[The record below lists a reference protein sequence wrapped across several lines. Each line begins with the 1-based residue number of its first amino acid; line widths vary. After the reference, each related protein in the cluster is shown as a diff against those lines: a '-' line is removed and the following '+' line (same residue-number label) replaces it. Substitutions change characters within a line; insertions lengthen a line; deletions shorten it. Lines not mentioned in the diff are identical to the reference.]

1 MLFPPCLITE
11 SSCALPQPCP
21 GGTLMPFPQGSSPW
35 CTIRAAL
42 GSACSRLVLFQQCQV
57 PGITGTNDRQFCTGS
72 GFQVDIFTRIWVL
85 SKKQIPS
92 EPLSPFPTPELCRE
106 RLHTSTRSQPEAGL
120 QREFCRGTGAG
131 ERLRGAKMS
140 LQVVAHAPT
149 VLNFTQTEKK
159 CFFST
164 KSAMH
169 IARRVLSFPI
179 LMKLKFLS

>member
-21 GGTLMPFPQGSSPW
+21 GGTLMPFPQGSSPR

-57 PGITGTNDRQFCTGS
+57 PGITGTNDHQFCTGS

-106 RLHTSTRSQPEAGL
+106 RLHTSTRSQPGSAARVL
-120 QREFCRGTGAG
+120 LRTAAG
-131 ERLRGAKMS
+131 EQLCGAKMS
-140 LQVVAHAPT
+140 LQVVARAPT

-159 CFFST
+159 YFFST
-164 KSAMH
+164 RSAMH
-169 IARRVLSFPI
+169 IARRVLSVPI